1 MNRRRDELPPSV
13 MAALRR
19 GRKIEA
25 IKRLREACGLD
36 LREAKQEVEA
46 FLQVHP
52 ELFVAGRATSHRHGL
67 VFWLLLSLLLGVVL
81 LLFSRR
87 L

>member
-1 MNRRRDELPPSV
+1 MNRRRDELPPEV
-13 MAALRR
+13 LEALRR

-25 IKRLREACGLD
+25 IKRLREARGLD

-52 ELFVAGRATSHRHGL
+52 ELFVTSHSPRHRHGL